1 MPSQFNPSTP
11 VHMKRILGLE
21 RHWYAPELNTLHYT
35 DGTDVRVPQCTT
47 IDEAV
52 NYLKSKQS

>member
-1 MPSQFNPSTP
+1 
-11 VHMKRILGLE
+11 MKRILGLE

-35 DGTDVRVPQCTT
+35 DGTQARVPQCTT

-52 NYLKSKQS
+52 NYLKTNQQ